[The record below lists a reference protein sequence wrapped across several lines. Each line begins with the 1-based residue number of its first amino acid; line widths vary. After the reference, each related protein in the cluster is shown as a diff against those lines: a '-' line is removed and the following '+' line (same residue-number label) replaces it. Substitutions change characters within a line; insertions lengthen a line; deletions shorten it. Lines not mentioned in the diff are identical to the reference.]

1 MTPADTHV
9 ATRTRLLAAAR
20 EVVHRQGFRTTTIAD
35 VANAAGVPLGNVYY
49 HFRTKDDLGLT
60 LIAEHRAELE
70 ASFAQWEGSFDTP
83 EKRLRALVASVRE
96 MRDDVARWGCPRGS
110 LCQELEKG
118 EGPLAEAASGLLRA
132 QVDFAARQF
141 RALGHGARSR
151 TLAYDL
157 IASLQ
162 GASLLAQALRSPDA
176 LASALR
182 RIEEGLSSLA

>member
-1 MTPADTHV
+1 
-9 ATRTRLLAAAR
+9 
-20 EVVHRQGFRTTTIAD
+20 VVHRQGFRATTIAD
-35 VANAAGVPLGNVYY
+35 VAHAAGVPLGNVYY

-60 LIAEHRAELE
+60 LIAEHRAQLE
-70 ASFAQWEGSFDTP
+70 ASFAQWEERYDEP
-83 EKRLRALVASVRE
+83 AQRLHALLASVRE
-96 MRDDVARWGCPRGS
+96 TRADIARWGCPRGS

-141 RALGHGARSR
+141 RGLGHGARSR

-182 RIEEGLSSLA
+182 RIEEWLSSLA